1 MSKIAI
7 FFAKVLIMKRGRIS
21 APLLVRMEEGEE
33 EEEEEKEEEE
43 KEEEKEEMPKALNG
57 MGKALLLGGVRDLRW
72 GWNYPIGD
80 GDGIEWAAS

>member
-21 APLLVRMEEGEE
+21 APLLVRMEGGEE

-43 KEEEKEEMPKALNG
+43 KEEVPKALNG

>member
-21 APLLVRMEEGEE
+21 APLLVRMEDGEE

-43 KEEEKEEMPKALNG
+43 KEEVPKALNG